1 MTATLSADAS
11 SVAEGGTVTYTV
23 TLTGPQGADLTG
35 HNGLEFR
42 LADGST
48 VTIAA
53 GQLSGS
59 TTVTAADD
67 AFVGGQDTLVNR
79 IDAVLNNSDSE
90 FENLVTAGNTSV
102 TVTDEPGTPGNP
114 GDPGTPNG
122 GDGITVSI
130 VADKAEFT
138 EAEAQTFTVSLS
150 DAVDRDVTVTLD
162 GGNTVTI
169 IAGETETTYTRPAQ
183 GDDVFNDG
191 ETVTVELESA
201 AASDGTAFEN
211 VTLGDAAETQVV
223 DTIDTVTIK
232 LSAPDAV
239 TEGEPIT
246 VSASVDHA
254 PQDSPLVIRLSNG
267 QQITIAVGETTGS
280 VTFESRAD
288 DVYQQGS
295 NTLNLSIESA
305 EGGNYEAL
313 DSDATAA
320 VTISDDADA
329 TTITLSAPSAV
340 TEGEPITV
348 SASVNNAPQGSP
360 LVITLSNGQ
369 QITIAVGETT
379 GSVTFESRADD
390 VYQQGTDTL
399 NLSIE
404 SAEGGNYE
412 ALDSDATAAVTIS
425 DDTDAATIALHDIT
439 VNEGSGTATISATLS
454 HPAGKE
460 FTVTLSNGATI
471 TFAPGATESTSTAFA
486 IQGDDVYLDSE
497 SYEVSV
503 SDSGDHNFESLDIS
517 DKATVT
523 VNDTVDTTTVSISA
537 IVTKTSEINVGNV
550 DTTSSFTV
558 TAYKGNGEVGQ
569 ISKVTGTVH
578 DGFGV
583 VGSSSG
589 GAASSE
595 LGYVGNGQ
603 SEKIA
608 VEFNNQVK
616 SFDVQFAWRNNAEK
630 ARVDFFDGEGNSV
643 GWAVVSGGGS
653 ATDALVTY
661 YDAQGNVTK
670 TEHAPGGSDR
680 VDNAYTFE
688 PGSGLLFN
696 RAEFTAV
703 GHDDDYLIH
712 AIKYKEVL
720 SEDAATIDG
729 PSDVVFDIQTSNPPD
744 VSQYDFEY
752 TFPTALVE
760 VAGTQYLVNLD
771 RNGKG
776 TLSVSADG
784 NSDLTATVLEVNGNF
799 ESVAVPESATL
810 YKGLLVVGSNLDDDG
825 SQAAPPAHNTPNPQE
840 PNSGVIQGGSGNDV
854 IIGDVGGAKVTVE
867 PGGNYNIALI
877 VDVSGS
883 MGNASGTAGLTR
895 MELAKQA
902 LSQLVTELAGHSGVI
917 NIALIPFAGSGQTS
931 IKASVKDLQSGE
943 LLKNLTDAIDTL
955 SANGGTNY
963 SAAFN
968 AAEQW
973 FSGSDAKAGYENLT
987 FFLTDGDPTFYGA
1000 NDQGPGNS
1008 TNADVLRASIDA
1020 YGSLVQASSTK
1031 VYGVGIGNGVN
1042 QDYLNFFDNT
1052 NSLGQGTVSVIDTVT
1067 LADFS
1072 GSNDVLDRASN
1083 WAGAGSNGRFVIDQ
1097 GYLQISDSRNQG
1109 AFSVTSD
1116 QFNVA
1121 ADGSQLRF
1129 SYSTFSNSSDVFGY
1143 QLQKLVGGSWNS
1155 LINSGLSRT
1164 GGSTIVIND
1173 LAAGDYRLVY
1183 SVDDRSNNNSNATMS
1198 LNEIGLVSP
1207 VPVTAA
1213 IGQPQIVNT
1222 ADELSVAL
1230 NQGSTELELADVGD
1244 DILRGGEGDDIIF
1257 GDAIF
1262 TDNLTWEGRDSAELP
1277 DGSGLKALKAYL
1289 EDDLGRVPTTDD
1301 IYNYIKDNYESL
1313 VDPDPVKGGN
1323 DTLIG
1328 GQGDDILIGG
1338 LGADTFKWELNDQG
1352 TTDQPATDTV
1362 MDFNASE
1369 GDVLDISELLQNEEN
1384 ATDLSTYIVAE
1395 EEGTDTVLYI
1405 SSDGNLAGN
1414 KENADQVVRLE
1425 GKSFSDFGGGSA
1437 QDVIQHMLNND
1448 QLKIDQ

>member
-1 MTATLSADAS
+1 YSNLEYQNAAGEW
-11 SVAEGGTVTYTV
+11 VAVGANGEITV
-23 TLTGPQGADLTG
+23 P
-35 HNGLEFR
+35 
-42 LADGST
+42 ADGSP
-48 VTIAA
+48 V
-53 GQLSGS
+53 QVRVS
-59 TTVTAADD
+59 
-67 AFVGGQDTLVNR
+67 
-79 IDAVLNNSDSE
+79 VLD
-90 FENLVTAGNTSV
+90 
-102 TVTDEPGTPGNP
+102 
-114 GDPGTPNG
+114 
-122 GDGITVSI
+122 
-130 VADKAEFT
+130 
-138 EAEAQTFTVSLS
+138 
-150 DAVDRDVTVTLD
+150 
-162 GGNTVTI
+162 
-169 IAGETETTYTRPAQ
+169 
-183 GDDVFNDG
+183 
-191 ETVTVELESA
+191 
-201 AASDGTAFEN
+201 
-211 VTLGDAAETQVV
+211 
-223 DTIDTVTIK
+223 
-232 LSAPDAV
+232 DAV
-239 TEGEPIT
+239 TEGDEIVT
-246 VSASVDHA
+246 LTATSANALVTNGTDG
-254 PQDSPLVIRLSNG
+254 DS
-267 QQITIAVGETTGS
+267 ATG
-280 VTFESRAD
+280 
-288 DVYQQGS
+288 
-295 NTLNLSIESA
+295 
-305 EGGNYEAL
+305 
-313 DSDATAA
+313 
-320 VTISDDADA
+320 
-329 TTITLSAPSAV
+329 TITDSID
-340 TEGEPITV
+340 ITK
-348 SASVNNAPQGSP
+348 
-360 LVITLSNGQ
+360 LTLS
-369 QITIAVGETT
+369 
-379 GSVTFESRADD
+379 D
-390 VYQQGTDTL
+390 V
-399 NLSIE
+399 
-404 SAEGGNYE
+404 
-412 ALDSDATAAVTIS
+412 V
-425 DDTDAATIALHDIT
+425 
-439 VNEGSGTATISATLS
+439 VNEGTGTATISATLS

-471 TFAPGATESTSTAFA
+471 TFASGATESTSSAFA
-486 IQGDDVYLDSE
+486 VQGDDVYLDSE

-503 SDSGDHNFESLDIS
+503 IDSGNHDFESLDIS

-523 VNDTVDTTTVSISA
+523 VNDTIDTTTVSISA

-558 TAYKGNGEVGQ
+558 TAYKGNGDVGQ
-569 ISKVTGTVH
+569 ISKVTGTDH

-589 GAASSE
+589 GGASSE

-603 SEKIA
+603 SEKIT
-608 VEFNNQVK
+608 VDFNNQVK

-630 ARVDFFDGEGNSV
+630 ARVDFFDDEENSL
-643 GWAVVSGGGS
+643 GWAIVSGGGS
-653 ATDALVTY
+653 STDALVTY

-688 PGSGLLFN
+688 PGSGLLFT

-760 VAGTQYLVNLD
+760 VGGTQYLVNLD

-776 TLSVSADG
+776 TLSVNADG
-784 NSDLTATVLEVNGNF
+784 SGDLTATVLEVNGNF
-799 ESVAVPESATL
+799 ESVAVPASITL

-825 SQAAPPAHNTPNPQE
+825 SQDTPPAHNTPNPQE

-917 NIALIPFAGSGQTS
+917 NIALIPFAGSSQTS
-931 IKASVKDLQSGE
+931 IKASVKDLQNGD
-943 LLKNLTDAIDTL
+943 LLKSLTDAIDAL

-963 SAAFN
+963 SAAFDN
-968 AAEQW
+968 AKQW
-973 FSGSDAKAGYENLT
+973 FGGSDAKPGYENLT
-987 FFLTDGDPTFYGA
+987 FFLTDGDPTYFGS
-1000 NDQGPGNS
+1000 NDQGTGNS
-1008 TNADVLRASIDA
+1008 TTADVLRASIEA
-1020 YGSLVQASSTK
+1020 YESLVQTSGTK
-1031 VYGVGIGNGVN
+1031 VFGVGIGNGVN
-1042 QDYLNFFDNT
+1042 EEYLNFFDNT
-1052 NSLGQGTVSVIDTVT
+1052 NSLGQGAVSFTESAS

-1072 GSNDVLDRASN
+1072 GSNDVLDKASN
-1083 WAGAGSNGRFVIDQ
+1083 WSGAGSNGRFVVDQ

-1109 AFSVTSD
+1109 GFSVTSD

-1121 ADGSQLRF
+1121 ADGSQIRF
-1129 SYSTFSNSSDVFGY
+1129 AYFTASNSSDVFGY
-1143 QLQKLVGGSWNS
+1143 QLQKLDGGSWSSLVNS
-1155 LINSGLSRT
+1155 SLSRT
-1164 GGSTIVIND
+1164 SGSTIVIDD
-1173 LAAGDYRLVY
+1173 LSAGDYRLVY
-1183 SVDDRSNNNSNATMS
+1183 SVDDRSNNNSNATMYVD
-1198 LNEIGLVSP
+1198 EISLVSP
-1207 VPVTAA
+1207 VLVTAA

-1230 NQGSTELELADVGD
+1230 NQGSTELEQADVGD
-1244 DILRGGEGDDIIF
+1244 DILRGGDGDDIIF

-1262 TDNLTWEGRDSAELP
+1262 TDNLTWEGRDPSELP
-1277 DGSGLKALKAYL
+1277 EGSGLKALKAFL
-1289 EDDLGRVPTTDD
+1289 EDDLGRAPTSDD

-1352 TTDQPATDTV
+1352 STDQPANDTV
-1362 MDFNASE
+1362 MDFNASA

-1384 ATDLSTYIVAE
+1384 AADLSTYIVAE
-1395 EEGTDTVLYI
+1395 EEGADTVLYI
-1405 SSDGNLAGN
+1405 SSDGNLAGD